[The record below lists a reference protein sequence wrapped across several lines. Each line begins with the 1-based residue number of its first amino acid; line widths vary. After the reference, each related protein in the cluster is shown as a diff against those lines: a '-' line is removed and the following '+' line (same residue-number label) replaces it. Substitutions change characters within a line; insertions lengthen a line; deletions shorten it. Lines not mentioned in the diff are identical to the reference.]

1 MIIQD
6 VMRVFSKNERR
17 KILYVVVIQIF
28 LGGLDLIGV
37 AFIGILGALAIS
49 GIQSQ
54 NPGNRVSSVIEH
66 LGLSSTS
73 FQNQIAILAGIATA
87 LLVTR
92 TVLSIFFSRK
102 IIFFLSRQSAKLS
115 SSLLS
120 KLLGKSMLF
129 MYSRSAQENLY
140 ALTSG
145 VNSMTLGV
153 IGSTVSLIADGSLLL
168 IMSIGLFV
176 VDPIIALSTFGVFSI
191 ISLSLY
197 YLLQKRARRLGELE
211 AELNIHSNEK
221 ILEVINSYREIS
233 VKNRKYYYANEISKI
248 RFELSNT
255 MAETSFMPNISK
267 YVIEIT
273 VVIGAL
279 LVSAVQFILQDA
291 PHAVAT
297 LAIFLAAGTRI
308 APAILRIQQGAIVIR
323 GSIAAAKTTLTLLDE
338 LNDAEQLEETNNAI
352 DYIYNGFSPNIK
364 FTDVSFC
371 YPEKSTAAVKSA
383 TLELSSGSTNAFVGP
398 SGAGKTTI
406 VDLLLGLLEPSNGEI
421 LISNVSPQEA
431 ITNWPGSISY
441 VPQDIQVINGSVL
454 ENVIFGYP
462 KNTANL
468 DRVWKVLEL
477 AQLTETINSLSSG
490 LDSHVGEYGKLL
502 SGGQR
507 QRLGIARA
515 LYSNPKLLVLDEATS
530 SLDGQTEYDIS
541 EAIQKLKG
549 EVTIVVVAHRLSTIR
564 KMDNVIYMDLG
575 KIIAFGSFEDVRNQV
590 PDFEKQAQLMGL

>member
-1 MIIQD
+1 
-6 VMRVFSKNERR
+6 MRVFSKNERR